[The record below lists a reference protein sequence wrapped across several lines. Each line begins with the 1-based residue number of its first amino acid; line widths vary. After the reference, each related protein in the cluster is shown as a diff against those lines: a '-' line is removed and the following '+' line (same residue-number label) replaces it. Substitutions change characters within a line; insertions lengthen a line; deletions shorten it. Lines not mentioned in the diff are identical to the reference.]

1 MTGNGISSTVAGPT
15 EMNNK
20 TGTAL
25 APLVLIVTLFFL
37 WGVANNLND
46 VLIPHL
52 RKAFFLSDFQSSLV
66 QSAFYL
72 GYFILALPAGWVIQR
87 YGYKV
92 TVLVGLVTFGVG
104 ALMFYPAAELL
115 QYGWFLTAL
124 FVIASGLAFLE
135 TSANPLITV
144 LGDPA
149 RAEQRLN
156 LAQAFNPLGAI
167 TGVLVGREFIL
178 SGVEPTKVELAAMT
192 QAQLAAFQTAEAQ
205 SVQTPYLIVAA
216 VVLTWAVLVAITK
229 FPPKA
234 QAPTPDDPNRLSMG
248 QSIAALRNRRHF
260 LFGVVAQFFYVGA
273 QVGVWSF
280 MIRYAQAEVPGM
292 GEKTAASYLTASLVC
307 FMIGRFVGTALM
319 SRFSPTRLMATFA
332 TINIG
337 LTLIAAFAGGQ
348 LGLYALA
355 ATSLFMSIMFP
366 TIFANSLR
374 ELGPLTKTA
383 SSFLVMAII
392 GGAVLTAVMGVVSD
406 LSAINYAILVPTVC
420 FIVIGWF
427 AWSAARLPVTAMQPI
442 PAAVH

>member
-1 MTGNGISSTVAGPT
+1 
-15 EMNNK
+15 MNNK
-20 TGTAL
+20 SGTAL

-46 VLIPHL
+46 VLMPHL

-72 GYFILALPAGWVIQR
+72 GYFFLALPAGWVIQR
-87 YGYKV
+87 HGYKV
-92 TVLVGLVTFGVG
+92 TVLVGLVTFGIG
-104 ALMFYPAAELL
+104 ALMFYPAAERL
-115 QYGWFLTAL
+115 QYGWFLAAL

-135 TSANPLITV
+135 TSANPLMTV
-144 LGDPA
+144 LGDPS

-178 SGVEPTKVELAAMT
+178 SGIEPTQAELAAMS
-192 QAQLAAFQTAEAQ
+192 QAQLTAFQTAEAQ
-205 SVQTPYLIVAA
+205 SVQGPYLIVAA
-216 VVLTWAVLVAITK
+216 VVLSWAAFVAITK
-229 FPPKA
+229 FPPQARAPA
-234 QAPTPDDPNRLSMG
+234 QDDPDQLSMR
-248 QSIAALRNRRHF
+248 QSIAALATRRHF
-260 LFGVVAQFFYVGA
+260 IFGVVAQFFYVGA

-319 SRFSPTRLMATFA
+319 SRFSPTRLMASFA
-332 TINIG
+332 VSNIC
-337 LTLIAAFAGGQ
+337 LTLVAVLVGGQ

-406 LSAINYAILVPTVC
+406 ASAINYAILVPTVC
-420 FIVIGWF
+420 FVVIAWF
-427 AWSAARLPVTAMQPI
+427 AWSAGRLPAPALQPM
-442 PAAVH
+442 PLAAH

>member
-1 MTGNGISSTVAGPT
+1 
-15 EMNNK
+15 MNNK
-20 TGTAL
+20 SGTAL

-46 VLIPHL
+46 VLMPHL

-72 GYFILALPAGWVIQR
+72 GYFFLALPAGWVIQR
-87 YGYKV
+87 HGYKV
-92 TVLVGLVTFGVG
+92 TVLVGLVTFGIG
-104 ALMFYPAAELL
+104 ALMFYPAAERL
-115 QYGWFLTAL
+115 QYGWFLAAL

-135 TSANPLITV
+135 TSANPLMTV
-144 LGDPA
+144 LGDPS

-178 SGVEPTKVELAAMT
+178 SGIEPTQAELAAMS
-192 QAQLAAFQTAEAQ
+192 QAQLTAFQAAEAQ
-205 SVQTPYLIVAA
+205 SVQGPYLIVAA
-216 VVLTWAVLVAITK
+216 VVLSWAALVAITR
-229 FPPKA
+229 FPP
-234 QAPTPDDPNRLSMG
+234 QARAPAPDDPDQLSMR
-248 QSIAALRNRRHF
+248 QSIAALATRRHF
-260 LFGVVAQFFYVGA
+260 IFGVVAQFFYVGA

-292 GEKTAASYLTASLVC
+292 GEKSAAAYLTASLVC

-319 SRFSPTRLMATFA
+319 SRFSPTRLMASFA
-332 TINIG
+332 VGNIC
-337 LTLIAAFAGGQ
+337 LTLVAVFVGGQ

-355 ATSLFMSIMFP
+355 ATSFFMSIMFP

-383 SSFLVMAII
+383 SAFLVMAII

-406 LSAINYAILVPTVC
+406 ASAINYAILVPTVC
-420 FIVIGWF
+420 FVVIAWF
-427 AWSAARLPVTAMQPI
+427 AWSAGRLPAPALQPM
-442 PAAVH
+442 PVAAH

>member
-1 MTGNGISSTVAGPT
+1 
-15 EMNNK
+15 MNNK

-46 VLIPHL
+46 VLMPHL

-72 GYFILALPAGWVIQR
+72 GYFFLALPAGWVIQR

-92 TVLVGLVTFGVG
+92 TVLLGLMTFGIG
-104 ALMFYPAAELL
+104 ALLFYPAAELL

-124 FVIASGLAFLE
+124 FVIAAGLSFLE

-167 TGVLVGREFIL
+167 AGVLIGREFIL
-178 SGVEPTKVELAAMT
+178 SGVEPTQAELAAMS
-192 QAQLAAFQTAEAQ
+192 QAQLAAFQAGEAQ
-205 SVQTPYLIVAA
+205 SVQMPYLIVAA
-216 VVLTWAVLVAITK
+216 VVLSWAALVAITK
-229 FPPKA
+229 FPPQA
-234 QAPTPDDPNRLSMG
+234 QAPQPDDPERLSMR
-248 QSIAALRNRRHF
+248 QSIAALALRGHF
-260 LFGVVAQFFYVGA
+260 IFGVVAQFFYVGA

-292 GEKTAASYLTASLVC
+292 GEKTAAGYLTASLLC

-332 TINIG
+332 AINIC
-337 LTLIAAFAGGQ
+337 LTLVAVFAGGQ

-374 ELGPLTKTA
+374 DLGPLTRTA
-383 SSFLVMAII
+383 SAFLVMAII
-392 GGAVLTAVMGVVSD
+392 GGAVLTAAMGVVSD
-406 LSAINYAILVPTVC
+406 VSAINYAILVPTVC
-420 FIVIGWF
+420 FMVIGGF
-427 AWSAARLPVTAMQPI
+427 AWSAGRQPGSAMQPI